1 MTSGRKVKLLKAR
14 GFFFFFLSLL
24 LFILKHFFFTY
35 RIMFVNGYSDRHRI
49 SESTQIL
56 MEAATE
62 TRETGSIGL
71 I

>member
-1 MTSGRKVKLLKAR
+1 MKLLKAR
-14 GFFFFFLSLL
+14 GLFVCLFLSLV

-35 RIMFVNGYSDRHRI
+35 HIMFVNGYSDRHRI

-62 TRETGSIGL
+62 TRKTGSIGL